1 MGRKSHVAK
10 REILPDPKFND
21 LVVAKFINTLMV
33 SGKKSVAEGILYSC
47 LDIIQEKTNDDPLKG
62 FKKTCMTFFLIKTN
76 FLRLE
81 KSTF

>member
-1 MGRKSHVAK
+1 MF
-10 REILPDPKFND
+10 E
-21 LVVAKFINTLMV
+21 
-33 SGKKSVAEGILYSC
+33 EGSFLGWRLLLERGC
-47 LDIIQEKTNDDPLKG
+47 PLKG